1 MSTDE
6 QSRAVQQLELLQQ
19 RLKDDATGSEDISL
33 LEECESLISAVKAFH
48 MEAIRFRMYNLDR
61 GLNQKDRTVLPE
73 VLSLFDEAR
82 SAVESAGFQTK

>member
-6 QSRAVQQLELLQQ
+6 QSRAVRQLEQLQQ
-19 RLKDDATGSEDISL
+19 RLKDDATGSGDIAL

-61 GLNQKDRTVLPE
+61 GLNQKGRTVLPE
-73 VLSLFDEAR
+73 VLSLFNEAR

>member
-6 QSRAVQQLELLQQ
+6 QSRAVRQLEQLQQ
-19 RLKDDATGSEDISL
+19 RLKDDATGSGDIEL

-61 GLNQKDRTVLPE
+61 GLNQKVRTVLPE
-73 VLSLFDEAR
+73 VLSLFNEAR

>member
-19 RLKDDATGSEDISL
+19 RLKDDASGGRDVPL

-61 GLNQKDRTVLPE
+61 YLKQEDRTVLPE
-73 VLSLFDEAR
+73 VRSLFHEAR
-82 SAVESAGFQTK
+82 SALESAGFQTK

>member
-19 RLKDDATGSEDISL
+19 RLKDDASSDRDVPL

-48 MEAIRFRMYNLDR
+48 MEAIRFRMYNLGR
-61 GLNQKDRTVLPE
+61 YLKQEDRTVLPE

-82 SAVESAGFQTK
+82 SALESAGFQTK

>member
-6 QSRAVQQLELLQQ
+6 QSRAVRQLEQLQQ
-19 RLKDDATGSEDISL
+19 RLKDDATGSGDIEL

-61 GLNQKDRTVLPE
+61 GLYESQTLLKNKAMAMKVIK
-73 VLSLFDEAR
+73 VLSVNSKR
-82 SAVESAGFQTK
+82 I